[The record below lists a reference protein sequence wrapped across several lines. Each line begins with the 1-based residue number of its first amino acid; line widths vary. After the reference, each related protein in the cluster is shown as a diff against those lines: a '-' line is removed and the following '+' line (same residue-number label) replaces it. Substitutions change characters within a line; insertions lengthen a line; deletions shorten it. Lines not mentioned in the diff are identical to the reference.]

1 MRMKALHSELNNVI
15 AENLK
20 NERMKRGWSQR
31 FVADQTNLSV
41 RTVSRCENKKGMSI
55 FTLKT
60 LCCLYG
66 IKPMDVCRTEVH
78 PEDSFGTST
87 VSPTRILSLLANSKF
102 IQDIQREI
110 VLSLLQAMKTESFI
124 SKEQIK
130 NTVFNSIGRKNTY
143 TFEDMVKCGQEVN
156 SLTTVKMMNI
166 IKR

>member
-41 RTVSRCENKKGMSI
+41 RTVSRCENGKLSEY
-55 FTLKT
+55 TLKV
-60 LCCLYG
+60 LCRLYSIG
-66 IKPMDVCRTEVH
+66 PMDACRAEVH
-78 PEDSFGTST
+78 PEDSFGAST
-87 VSPTRILSLLANSKF
+87 ISPTRIMSLLANSKL

-124 SKEQIK
+124 SREQIK

-143 TFEDMVKCGQEVN
+143 TIEDMVKCGQEVN
-156 SLTTVKMMNI
+156 SLTTVQMMNVI
-166 IKR
+166 RG

>member
-41 RTVSRCENKKGMSI
+41 RTVSRCENNKGMSI

-66 IKPMDVCRTEVH
+66 IKPMDACRAEVY
-78 PEDSFGTST
+78 PEDSFGAST
-87 VSPTRILSLLANSKF
+87 VSPTRIMSLLANSNF
-102 IQDIQREI
+102 IHDIQREI
-110 VLSLLQAMKTESFI
+110 VLSLLQAMKKESFI
-124 SKEQIK
+124 SREQIK
-130 NTVFNSIGRKNTY
+130 NTVFNCIGKKTTY
-143 TFEDMVKCGQEVN
+143 TIEDLVKCGQEIN
-156 SLTTVKMMNI
+156 SLTTVQMMNI
-166 IKR
+166 INR